1 LRVTDVRLI
10 SQGSSSLS
18 LGFVVPE
25 ADLRAAVE
33 ALDREF
39 FAAPDLEVFAAPE
52 FAPSRATQP
61 ANRGSYY
68 RRAGQPQVAP
78 AH

>member
-1 LRVTDVRLI
+1 
-10 SQGSSSLS
+10 
-18 LGFVVPE
+18 
-25 ADLRAAVE
+25 VE